1 MAIKAVSVLR
11 DTGVV
16 ALLDVTNDDEEKIKN
31 YAKLAGIDY
40 VLFVDSSLKKPV
52 VVYDVKS
59 DASGNVTIGAFL
71 QQTGG

>member
-1 MAIKAVSVLR
+1 
-11 DTGVV
+11 
-16 ALLDVTNDDEEKIKN
+16 VTKDDEEKIRN

-40 VLFVDSSLKKPV
+40 VLFVDSSLKKPL

-59 DASGNVTIGAFL
+59 EASRNITIGAFM